1 MSLASAVLPRVVPI
15 IVGIAGLV
23 VTILAMAYIAQATDS
38 AEAREAGIALLFG
51 IGAYLTALAFI
62 VVAVLHF
69 IPVTYKPIGNDNT
82 GD

>member
-1 MSLASAVLPRVVPI
+1 MVLPRVVPI

-38 AEAREAGIALLFG
+38 AEAREASIALLFG

-69 IPVTYKPIGNDNT
+69 IPGTYKPIGNDNT